1 MTSIQWSALRQQDL
15 DIHNQEEG
23 GGGGGERGRKWI
35 NYDEFYAERV
45 ASFEKERNLFDHY
58 IRLIQPEHNEA
69 HDLEWESRNLLE
81 EARLAEQAGS
91 NIDMKLQTVQ
101 EDIAATRK
109 LIEEA
114 EYAQKLRKEQIQR
127 LILLARPVDRD
138 TTYIYKDLFPSHPS
152 RQLSYSSP
160 TAIAAS
166 RPVSGKISSPTTAMT
181 SAAKQSKAAAQAH
194 QEEANKLFCTI
205 KTGEVIKL
213 ELKLQEETVKCSAYL
228 RDLRSA
234 LKIVDEDRHRNR
246 EEHSVVREEDMNK
259 AMKMWREVDR
269 NESQCFHAVS
279 ELLRLRY
286 RILSAQRQEVEE
298 LEKLQQEKNE
308 FIKREEET
316 KKELIEEMAAMQRS
330 AQRELQEVQKTF
342 QQQIIDLDGRI
353 AHWKGKEAHLI
364 ELRDRV
370 EKKELKL
377 HTKIRTA
384 KERLDHHHSHSL
396 PPTSS
401 SNTIRSSFLFLL
413 DILH

>member
-1 MTSIQWSALRQQDL
+1 MTTNTQWWSALRQQDVEL
-15 DIHNQEEG
+15 HDQDQEG
-23 GGGGGERGRKWI
+23 GGVRGRKWI

-81 EARLAEQAGS
+81 ECRLAEQAGS
-91 NIDMKLQTVQ
+91 NIDVKLQTVQ
-101 EDIAATRK
+101 EDIAATQK

-138 TTYIYKDLFPSHPS
+138 TTYLYKDLFPSHPS

-160 TAIAAS
+160 TATAAAVAAS
-166 RPVSGKISSPTTAMT
+166 RPVSGQASRTGNSSPTTMMT
-181 SAAKQSKAAAQAH
+181 SAARQSKAAAQAH

-234 LKIVDEDRHRNR
+234 LKVVDEDRQRNR

-269 NESQCFHAVS
+269 NEFQCFHAVS

-298 LEKLQQEKNE
+298 LEKLQQEKEE

-330 AQRELQEVQKTF
+330 AQRELQEVQKAF

-353 AHWKGKEAHLI
+353 SHWKGKEAHLI

-377 HTKIRTA
+377 HAKIRTA
-384 KERLDHHHSHSL
+384 KERLDHCSL
-396 PPTSS
+396 PPAFSVS
-401 SNTIRSSFLFLL
+401 DTI
-413 DILH
+413 